1 MINLGVD
8 EMKIN
13 TTRVNM
19 VLKNKALPANYLER
33 EIGISRSAISRVRNG
48 ERKIEN
54 LTLETIMTIQKW
66 IDEGNY
72 RFSYDYSELIEDL
85 EEDIA
90 EGLVDEYIYVVR
102 GPYNELLEKCPII
115 DYYYTSEEIEEGDLA
130 EKTLI
135 TSVLAEMKSDN
146 KIF

>member
-1 MINLGVD
+1 MI
-8 EMKIN
+8 IN
-13 TTRVNM
+13 TARVEL
-19 VLKNKALPANYLER
+19 VLMNKAIPANYLER
-33 EIGISRSAISRVRNG
+33 EIGISRSAITRVRNG
-48 ERKIEN
+48 ERKLEN

-90 EGLVDEYIYVVR
+90 EGLTDEYIYVVR

-115 DYYYTSEEIEEGDLA
+115 DYYYTSEEIEEGNC
-130 EKTLI
+130 E
-135 TSVLAEMKSDN
+135 V
-146 KIF
+146 